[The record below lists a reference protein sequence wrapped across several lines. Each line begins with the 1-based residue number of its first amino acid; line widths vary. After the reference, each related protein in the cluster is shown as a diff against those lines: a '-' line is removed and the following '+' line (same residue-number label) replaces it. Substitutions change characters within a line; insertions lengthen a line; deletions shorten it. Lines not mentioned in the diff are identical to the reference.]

1 MLKGISHLIG
11 PDLLRMLHQ
20 MGHGD
25 RLTLAD
31 AHFPGHSLG
40 PQVVRADGLK
50 IVPLLAAI
58 LALLHLE
65 ESRPLTLMEF
75 DADFVGDPDIEADY
89 VQVAE
94 TFQPGLRSPLR
105 LQRREFY
112 DIARTSFAIVMT
124 GDTRP
129 YGNVILTKGVT
140 PRSDL

>member
-11 PDLLRMLHQ
+11 PDLLRILHQ

-40 PQVVRADGLK
+40 PQVVRADGLE
-50 IVPLLAAI
+50 IAPLLTGI

-65 ESRPLTLMEF
+65 ESQPLTLMEF
-75 DADFVGDPDIEADY
+75 DADFVGDPHIGASY
-89 VQVAE
+89 LQVAE
-94 TFQPGLRSPLR
+94 RFQPALRSPLR
-105 LQRREFY
+105 LQRQEFY
-112 DIARTSFAIVMT
+112 NAARTSFAIVMT

-129 YGNVILTKGVT
+129 YGNLILTKGVT
-140 PRSDL
+140 PRGNL